1 MNIQTTNLRPRPRII
16 QSLNPLPRLPNHSLL
31 CLSSRLSFTITR
43 RSNRKIQPTPQPH
56 LLNGGC
62 LRIWRGISGSDET
75 PCFPQN
81 CNASRDVPVSHE
93 HRIAELDAGKHLPLP
108 ASPLP
113 PNIKGS
119 RCHISKIQRR
129 TSDKSAHV
137 SLTVSEGNEM

>member
-16 QSLNPLPRLPNHSLL
+16 QPLNPLPRLPNHSLL
-31 CLSSRLSFTITR
+31 RLSSRLTLTITR
-43 RSNRKIQPTPQPH
+43 WSNRKIQPTPQSH

-81 CNASRDVPVSHE
+81 RNASRDVPVSHK
-93 HRIAELDAGKHLPLP
+93 HRIPELNAEKHLPLP
-108 ASPLP
+108 TSPFP

-129 TSDKSAHV
+129 TSGKLGHV
-137 SLTVSEGNEM
+137 SLISKAV